1 MRDTNCEG
9 LREMKKS
16 LRQTILCTAAV
27 CLLFAGCGEK
37 EQLQSGAA
45 IQQSTEVSGQE
56 SAADNA
62 FSAVDGTQESEMY
75 MVIPE
80 GQIMDQSF
88 EVTLDDWGEV
98 TFAAFEPERDPYT
111 KNYFTVYSDARFM
124 LIKDDKVVYIFPEEY
139 ENNEMTGQQFEQ
151 IAAVSFM
158 DYDEDG
164 RQDILL
170 LIEYSG
176 VQGIDIGESWTEA
189 RIYTQDEGERKF
201 HLHRSLMFAINSEAG
216 YKGPAMEDVN
226 RVIGEYANRY
236 SIASGRSAWEIERFA
251 EDIRRDL
258 FSGDYESLS
267 EKISYPIT
275 IDGIV
280 YENSAEF
287 LSADFIGKPSE
298 TFLENIRLESVSD
311 VGLFC
316 NEQGFMLGRGEVWFA
331 ELFNSDGNRTWS
343 NFKIIAINGISS
355 EPDMAD
361 LQTDALNERTEYYLA
376 SAYYQEITDYWENTR
391 EVRDV
396 SNRIDFLFETDSRY
410 YTAEDFKDEPMLVIH
425 LAKNEIYARHGYTF
439 SDPDLYNYFMGC
451 IWYTPTTVPHEFDT
465 SVFNEYERENL
476 KILAELDKYK

>member
-1 MRDTNCEG
+1 MYAAAIG
-9 LREMKKS
+9 L
-16 LRQTILCTAAV
+16 
-27 CLLFAGCGEK
+27 LLAGCGEK
-37 EQLQSGAA
+37 EQGQSEEE
-45 IQQSTEVSGQE
+45 IQYSSEAGGQE
-56 SAADNA
+56 SDTAANASGAEDNDSDTMDELQKSI
-62 FSAVDGTQESEMY
+62 FY
-75 MVIPE
+75 IVIPE

-88 EVTLDDWGEV
+88 EVTLDGWGEV
-98 TFAAFEPERDPYT
+98 TFASFEPERDPYT
-111 KNYFTVYSDARFM
+111 KKYFTVYGDARFM

-151 IAAVSFM
+151 VAAVSFM

-170 LIEYSG
+170 LVEYGG
-176 VQGIDIGESWTEA
+176 VQGIDIGEVWTEA
-189 RIYTQDEGERKF
+189 KVYTQDEGERKF
-201 HLHRSLMFAINSEAG
+201 HLHRSLMYAINSETG
-216 YKGPAMEDVN
+216 YNGAVMEDVY
-226 RVIGEYANRY
+226 RMIGEYAERY

-251 EDIRRDL
+251 ADIRRDL

-267 EKISYPIT
+267 KKISYPIT
-275 IDGIV
+275 IDGV
-280 YENSAEF
+280 DYSNSEEF
-287 LSADFIGKPSE
+287 LSADFIGNPSE

-316 NEQGFMLGRGEVWFA
+316 NVQGFMLGSGEVWFA
-331 ELFNSDGNRTWS
+331 DLFSSDGYNTWS
-343 NFKIIAINGISS
+343 DLKIIAINGISS

-361 LQTDALNERTEYYLA
+361 LQMEALNERAEYYVA

-410 YTAEDFKDEPMLVIH
+410 YTAEDFEDEPLLVIH
-425 LAKNEIYARHGYTF
+425 LAKNEIYARHGYKF

-476 KILAELDKYK
+476 KILAELDKY